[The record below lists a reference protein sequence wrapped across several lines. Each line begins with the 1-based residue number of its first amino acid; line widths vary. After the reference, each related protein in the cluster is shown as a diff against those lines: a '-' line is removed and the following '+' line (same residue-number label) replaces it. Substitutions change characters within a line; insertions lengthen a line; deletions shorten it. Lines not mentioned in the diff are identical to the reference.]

1 MMENKIFA
9 KIRLRLLAVYLDSAI
24 LSLPITFLLWYAVA
38 SYSIPILV
46 QRLFLLLIMWIL
58 FFIIIN
64 LLHDIFFTHY
74 FGGTIGKLLTG
85 LKVIDEHGN
94 YLSLKRSFFRHTV
107 GYQFSSILFGLGF
120 LAIIKDPQKQAW
132 HDKAVGSKVIVE
144 KRKWPFALLILLSL
158 IILNMFILFS
168 AFNTAFSG
176 PLPKEFQS
184 LANSLQTKQEK
195 NKPTDSKDL
204 TANWQTY
211 HNDEFGFEVR
221 YPNDWKVK
229 DSKEKGSI
237 VISSSDVANSVNSFF
252 LIQYAFDESVAKNK
266 ERGMSLDEWM
276 KSFAVG
282 RNVRGT
288 PHKMTIGNLE
298 FYGLDATNQESDIYV
313 MDQEKR
319 IYLLSTYAGTNQDM
333 QTLYQILSTFRFVK

>member
-24 LSLPITFLLWYAVA
+24 LSLAITFLLWYAVA

-107 GYQFSSILFGLGF
+107 GYQFSAILFGLGF

-144 KRKWPFALLILLSL
+144 KRKWPLALLILLSL
-158 IILNMFILFS
+158 IILNLYILYS

-176 PLPKEFQS
+176 PLPKEFQTFMKS
-184 LANSLQTKQEK
+184 FQAKQEK
-195 NKPTDSKDL
+195 PQPSADSKDI

-211 HNDEFGFEVR
+211 HNEEFGFEVK
-221 YPNDWKVK
+221 YPQGWVVMGEGGIENQQTKSSLSILK
-229 DSKEKGSI
+229 NNNSK
-237 VISSSDVANSVNSFF
+237 N
-252 LIQYAFDESVAKNK
+252 LL
-266 ERGMSLDEWM
+266 LDEWFREATLVDGRPTV
-276 KSFAVG
+276 KTGAKPVIINGLKAYRVDTELPPPNPYFEIVG
-282 RNVRGT
+282 IADEER
-288 PHKMTIGNLE
+288 HIFTIHADYKVLE
-298 FYGLDATNQESDIYV
+298 DGEILD
-313 MDQEKR
+313 
-319 IYLLSTYAGTNQDM
+319 
-333 QTLYQILSTFRFVK
+333 QILSTFRFVK